1 MKEIKLT
8 HGLVT
13 QVDDEDFEY
22 LNQFKWFAKKDRE
35 AIMEDFIKN
44 KVKREKSIVFIDEA
58 QGRLVVR
65 SEYSIKLEDFN
76 FRNKRKISLKC

>member
-1 MKEIKLT
+1 LT
-8 HGLVT
+8 IS
-13 QVDDEDFEY
+13 FETR
-22 LNQFKWFAKKDRE
+22 LIKWFAKKDRE

-76 FRNKRKISLKC
+76 FRNKGKISLKC